1 MLLVLSEW
9 NKNVFFIISAMSSIC
24 TGPEKPVQ
32 SFLTHELNCF
42 LLVFLTAG
50 DWKAVNE
57 ELTVSCRYI
66 IKNQTTGD
74 RLNIRVVAVNAGG
87 RSPPATL
94 ADTVLVREVV
104 GKCSFPGS
112 G

>member
-1 MLLVLSEW
+1 MSCQV
-9 NKNVFFIISAMSSIC
+9 KNPFLAHELKWFSLVFFI
-24 TGPEKPVQ
+24 
-32 SFLTHELNCF
+32 
-42 LLVFLTAG
+42 AG

-57 ELTVSCRYI
+57 ELTVSCRYV

-94 ADTVLVREVV
+94 PDAILVREVV
-104 GKCSFPGS
+104 GKFRFPCQEIIPLS
-112 G
+112 HWKEIQV

>member
-1 MLLVLSEW
+1 MDQNLYSFDPPHLTDVSS
-9 NKNVFFIISAMSSIC
+9 VFR
-24 TGPEKPVQ
+24 V
-32 SFLTHELNCF
+32 
-42 LLVFLTAG
+42 AG

-57 ELTVSCRYI
+57 ELVVSCRYV

-94 ADTVLVREVV
+94 ADAVLVREVV
-104 GKCSFPGS
+104 GKSWFS
-112 G
+112 SSIFSLDTLDF

>member
-1 MLLVLSEW
+1 MCLGQFCPE
-9 NKNVFFIISAMSSIC
+9 FF
-24 TGPEKPVQ
+24 
-32 SFLTHELNCF
+32 FLP
-42 LLVFLTAG
+42 VFLIAG

-57 ELTVSCRYI
+57 ELTISCRYV

-94 ADTVLVREVV
+94 PDAVLVREVV
-104 GKCSFPGS
+104 GKFGFPRKGKEIVPLYHLTES
-112 G
+112 

>member
-1 MLLVLSEW
+1 MHT
-9 NKNVFFIISAMSSIC
+9 SSH
-24 TGPEKPVQ
+24 
-32 SFLTHELNCF
+32 FLTRELNSQLC
-42 LLVFLTAG
+42 VFLAG

-57 ELTVSCRYI
+57 ELTVSCRYV

-94 ADTVLVREVV
+94 ADAVLVREVV
-104 GKCSFPGS
+104 GKCSFQG
-112 G
+112 